1 LDTRSLSTSQLL
13 SIWELGQG
21 ETPLQRALM
30 LLAAF
35 CTKKTPED
43 LYRLPIGRRDALLL
57 SLREQAFGPSFS
69 GLAKCPGCGQ
79 QLETSFSSDD
89 IRASSG
95 ASTGGTEPDLDLS
108 VCLDDYAVH
117 FRLPNTLDLMAI
129 CHLSDLGAATQVLLG
144 RCILEASC
152 KGEETPIDELPET
165 VLEAALKLMNESDP
179 QADIQLNLSCPECGH
194 KWQSAF
200 DILSYLWKEIDIWAL
215 RTLHDVHVLAS
226 AYGWSEAEILA
237 MSNWRRQAYLE
248 LVSQ

>member
-1 LDTRSLSTSQLL
+1 MDIRPLSSSELL
-13 SIWELGQG
+13 GVWEHGQG

-30 LLAAF
+30 LLVAF
-35 CTKKTPED
+35 CPKETPED
-43 LYRLPIGRRDALLL
+43 LARLPIGRRDALLL
-57 SLREQAFGPSFS
+57 SLREQVFGPGFS

-89 IRASSG
+89 IRASID
-95 ASTGGTEPDLDLS
+95 GTEPDLNLS

-117 FRLPNTLDLMAI
+117 LRLPNTLDLMAI
-129 CHLSDLGAATQVLLG
+129 CHLSDLGAATQALLG

-152 KGEETPIDELPET
+152 KGKETPIDELPET

-179 QADIQLNLSCPECGH
+179 QADVQLNLSCPECGH
-194 KWQSAF
+194 EWQSSF
-200 DILSYLWKEIDIWAL
+200 DILSFLWKEIDVWAL

-237 MSNWRRQAYLE
+237 LSSWRRQIYLE
-248 LVSQ
+248 LVSE